1 MSLLPTYIQTGNNA
15 AVNIATQFG
24 LYFQHGSLITYPEP
38 KNIYTHE
45 WADEGFDEVYI
56 PDTPTFK
63 SFTIDLDFVYIGDY
77 GTYNQKHRAFL
88 DYIGLEEF
96 SIYDEW
102 QKAGLRLRY
111 LSYKESDKYRKDK
124 DIWQFTMKFAVDK
137 PLAHAEIFP
146 ADKSYG
152 GQFKQECFLY
162 FSDGTSKHVGKGE
175 RYTKTV
181 KAGSFLIECPTTLGS
196 VL

>member
-1 MSLLPTYIQTGNNA
+1 MSLLPTYIQTATNE
-15 AVNIATQFG
+15 AVDITKQFG
-24 LYFQHGSLITYPEP
+24 LYFQHGSLITFPEP
-38 KNIYTHE
+38 KNIYTHK

-56 PDTPTFK
+56 PDSPTFK

-77 GTYNQKHRAFL
+77 GTFNQTHRSFL
-88 DYIGLEEF
+88 DYIGVKEF
-96 SIYDEW
+96 SIYDDW

-111 LSYKESDKYRKDK
+111 LSYKESDKYRQDR

-137 PLAHAEIFP
+137 PLAYAVTFP
-146 ADKSYG
+146 IERSYG

-162 FSDGTSKHVGKGE
+162 FSDGTEKHVGRGE
-175 RYTKTV
+175 RYTKIV
-181 KAGSFLIECPTTLGS
+181 PAGSFLIECPTTLGS